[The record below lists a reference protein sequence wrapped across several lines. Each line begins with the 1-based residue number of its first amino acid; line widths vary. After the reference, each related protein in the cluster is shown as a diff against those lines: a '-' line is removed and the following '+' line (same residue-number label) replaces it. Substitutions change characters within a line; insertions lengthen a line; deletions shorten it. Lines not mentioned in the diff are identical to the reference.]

1 MSSERYLYEV
11 QMIIVVEKK
20 DLTQNIRADI
30 ISRFGE
36 SSIFCSPKDI
46 TSISLRVALFI
57 DIYYEALS
65 YCLIHDIEIRFLY
78 GDKVLSQGD
87 ITYIDSLQADL
98 LKK

>member
-1 MSSERYLYEV
+1 
-11 QMIIVVEKK
+11 MIIVVEKK

-57 DIYYEALS
+57 DI
-65 YCLIHDIEIRFLY
+65 
-78 GDKVLSQGD
+78 
-87 ITYIDSLQADL
+87 
-98 LKK
+98 